1 MWVVGTIDYLVAK
14 LQRKFPTHGV
24 MDSFG
29 VVYPQYWLQFD
40 AKESFHNHLD
50 VIKATICHPKK
61 LGNSDIVWVLKVLS
75 TTSFSVQQSI
85 VKMAMKSNVGFVMA
99 KLHDMSSLM
108 HLQCTLSTSIMF
120 TCSFVEYFKLAKIT
134 MVQVLS
140 RIKNV
145 SYLNFSTCCKSKL
158 CN

>member
-1 MWVVGTIDYLVAK
+1 MWVVGIIDYLVAK

-50 VIKATICHPKK
+50 VIKATFCHPKK
-61 LGNSDIVWVLKVLS
+61 LGNSDIVWVLKFLS
-75 TTSFSVQQSI
+75 TTSFGVQQSM
-85 VKMAMKSNVGFVMA
+85 VKMAMKSNVGVVMA

-108 HLQCTLSTSIMF
+108 CLQCTLSTSVMF
-120 TCSFVEYFKLAKIT
+120 TCSFVEYFKLAKFA
-134 MVQVLS
+134 MVQLLGRV
-140 RIKNV
+140 KNEW
-145 SYLNFSTCCKSKL
+145 YFNFLTCCKSKL